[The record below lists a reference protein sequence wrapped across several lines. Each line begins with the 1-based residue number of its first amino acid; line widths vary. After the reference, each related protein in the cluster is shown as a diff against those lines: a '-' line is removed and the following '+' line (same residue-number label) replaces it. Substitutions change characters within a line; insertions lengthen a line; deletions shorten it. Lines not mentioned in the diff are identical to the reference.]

1 MKHAAITM
9 IAGLLA
15 ISTTTAVA
23 QQNPMQGND
32 WDKYVPYE
40 KLTGNESIV
49 YFTRSLTPPPEG
61 LVKAYGQVSENME
74 GNIGIKPHTCEQD
87 GPNVIPREWVKA
99 LLQKDLPD
107 A

>member
-23 QQNPMQGND
+23 QQNTMQGND
-32 WDKYVPYE
+32 GDKYVPYE

-49 YFTRSLTPPPEG
+49 YFTRSLTPP
-61 LVKAYGQVSENME
+61 LKVLS
-74 GNIGIKPHTCEQD
+74 KPT
-87 GPNVIPREWVKA
+87 GK
-99 LLQKDLPD
+99 
-107 A
+107 